1 MITSRE
7 NKLIKY
13 CIQVKDKKESRREK
27 VCFVET
33 YKIVKELIE
42 KKIVAK
48 IFCVPEKLS
57 FFQDCNI
64 PIETINS
71 NIAKYLSDTI
81 TTDGVFALC
90 RINTKANESFDRML
104 ILDNIQDPT
113 NMGAIIRSA
122 CAFGFDQIFAI
133 NCVYPYTPKGIRC
146 SMGQIFNVNFVEINY
161 ENLIQIKTKNNIKF
175 VCADMNGIEL
185 DNFGHSN
192 EKLGIIIGNEGQGV
206 SDFLK
211 VNSEYFLSIPMQNNV
226 ESLNASVSASIIMY
240 YLRKMR

>member
-13 CIQVKDKKESRREK
+13 CVQVKDKKFSKLENI
-27 VCFVET
+27 CLIET
-33 YKIVKELIE
+33 YKIVKELDA
-42 KKIVAK
+42 KKLLTT
-48 IFCVPEKLS
+48 IFCVEDKAKL
-57 FFQDCNI
+57 FN
-64 PIETINS
+64 NS
-71 NIAKYLSDTI
+71 NTKVELITDNIAKYLSDTM

-90 RINTKANESFDRML
+90 KIKNDKIAVKNRIL

-122 CAFGFDQIFAI
+122 CAFGFDQIFAV
-133 NCVYPYTPKGIRC
+133 NSAYPYTPKCIRC
-146 SMGQIFNVNFVEINY
+146 SMGQIFNVNYTMCNY
-161 ENLIQIKTKNNIKF
+161 DYLNELKQNNNMKF

-185 DNFGHSN
+185 DKFNHTN

-206 SDFLK
+206 SDTLK
-211 VNSEYFLSIPMQNNV
+211 NNSEYFVSIPMQNNV

-240 YLRKMR
+240 YLRK